1 MAASKP
7 VDLCTHLMPS
17 GKLCRGIALRG
28 QRHCHAHI
36 GNHYHLTKRER
47 GQFEALSRLADQL
60 QGMGYLDLLYTLQ
73 AKLCSI
79 QSILLPYAEA
89 KLTLHYVLNYVQNL
103 YESAYKL
110 DPSFAKMIN
119 EPLLTSAGSKAR
131 PASPMEPVN

>member
-28 QRHCHAHI
+28 QRLCHAHI
-36 GNHYHLTKRER
+36 GDRYHQTKRER
-47 GQFEALSRLADQL
+47 EQSEALNRLADQL
-60 QGMGYLDLLYTLQ
+60 EGMPYLDLLYTLQ

-89 KLTLHYVLNYVQNL
+89 KLTLHVVLNYVQNL
-103 YESAYKL
+103 YENAYKI
-110 DPSFAKMIN
+110 DPSFADLIQ
-119 EPLLTSAGSKAR
+119 PAAR
-131 PASPMEPVN
+131 NSFHIKSSPRKSN